1 LLNRSLPLL
10 PLGVLVLLVG
20 LTFWLSSFVQ
30 FDAAR
35 KAAAARHEP
44 DLIVEKFAARKL
56 SEKGDVQY
64 RVNAEKMMHF
74 ADDDS
79 STLDNVVFDAIQP
92 GQPKMTAHAPRG
104 QLLRGG
110 DEIILDGGVLV
121 ESTAMPTM
129 PAMTI
134 RTPKLTVL
142 PNQNIAKSVDGVV
155 IERAD
160 GTITAATL
168 ELNSATRIANLGRG
182 SLLLK
187 PTR

>member
-10 PLGVLVLLVG
+10 PIGVLVLLVG

-30 FDAAR
+30 YDSAR

-64 RVNAEKMMHF
+64 MVNADKMMHF

-79 STLDNVVFDAIQP
+79 STLNEVTFTAIQP
-92 GQPKMTAHAPRG
+92 GQPKMTARAPRG

-121 ESTAMPTM
+121 ESSAMPAK

-142 PNQNIAKSVDGVV
+142 PNLNIARSVDGVV

-160 GTITAATL
+160 GTMKAATM
-168 ELNSATRIANLGRG
+168 ELNNETRIAKLGRG
-182 SLLLK
+182 SITFK
-187 PTR
+187 NPR